1 MLAYILAGGTGTRFW
16 PMSRQQR
23 PKQLVR
29 LWGDETMI
37 ETTAHRL
44 AEPAQE
50 DGVFVVCGPDL
61 VDPISGTLTDFPR
74 EQFVIEPMAR
84 DTAPAIALAAIQ
96 TLERAGDV
104 PFGVFPADHYIGD
117 DDAFRR
123 CLAAAE
129 SAADAGHIV
138 TIGIEPSRP
147 ETGYGYIH
155 YDDGDGADSGDAPSV
170 HSVEAFVEKPD
181 RKRAK
186 RYLESG
192 EYLWNAGMFVMK
204 PSTLLDEMERQLP
217 EMYEGFLRIRDA
229 WRTEAHDEVLREEFE
244 AMEGISIDY
253 GVMEDAR
260 DVVCVPADFTWSDVG
275 HWAALDEVRDT
286 DENDNV
292 IEADAILENVENSVI
307 FSEDS
312 DRLIAGID
320 LDDMV
325 VVDTQNAVLVLPKS
339 SAQKVRDIVHRLRE
353 SGRDDV
359 L

>member
-16 PMSRQQR
+16 PMSREDR

-44 AEPAQE
+44 APAAQ
-50 DGVFVVCGPDL
+50 DKGVFVVCGPDL
-61 VDPISGTLTDFPR
+61 VDPIAKTFGDWPD

-96 TLERAGDV
+96 TLEHAGDV

-117 DDAFRR
+117 DEAFRR

-129 SAADAGHIV
+129 SAAQDGHIV

-155 YDDGDGADSGDAPSV
+155 FDDAHAEGDDTSTHD
-170 HSVEAFVEKPD
+170 VEAFVEKPD

-186 RYLESG
+186 RYLSSG
-192 EYLWNAGMFVMK
+192 DYLWNAGMFVMT

-217 EMYEGFLRIRDA
+217 AMYESFLRIRDSWGTDA
-229 WRTEAHDEVLREEFE
+229 QTDVLEEEFSE
-244 AMEGISIDY
+244 MEGISIDY
-253 GVMEDAR
+253 GIMENAR
-260 DVVCVPADFTWSDVG
+260 DVVCVPAEFTWSDVG
-275 HWAALDEVRDT
+275 HWAALDEVRET
-286 DENDNV
+286 DEDDNV
-292 IEADAILENVENSVI
+292 VEADAILENVENSVI
-307 FSEDS
+307 FSEHS

-325 VVDTQNAVLVLPKS
+325 VVDTDNAVLVLPKG
-339 SAQKVRDIVHRLRE
+339 SAQKVREIVHRLRDA
-353 SGRDDV
+353 GRDDV